1 MQHRM
6 EREPAEPTPFAN
18 ERDSSEKTA
27 ARRHTRLA
35 LSGFQHIGH
44 HIGGGSATLA
54 PAAAA
59 GTAAASAPR
68 IVGMAI
74 AHAVSAQPTDS
85 PDGPGDDQ
93 RRDDKRRQIEFQTQK
108 HLLTFRPLD
117 SRVQCVAAS
126 HVPCGAN
133 IAGDPSC
140 AY

>member
-1 MQHRM
+1 MK
-6 EREPAEPTPFAN
+6 REPAEPTPFAN
-18 ERDSSEKTA
+18 ERDSSEQTA

-35 LSGFQHIGH
+35 LSGFRHTVH
-44 HIGGGSATLA
+44 HIGGGSATVA
-54 PAAAA
+54 SAATAGAAAA
-59 GTAAASAPR
+59 STLR

-74 AHAVSAQPTDS
+74 AHAVSAQPADG

-93 RRDDKRRQIEFQTQK
+93 RRNDERRQIEFQTQK

-126 HVPCGAN
+126 HVPCGAD
-133 IAGDPSC
+133 IAGDPSR